1 MTNKFKMGLVWHN
14 CNTYPPE
21 EEYNECLLVTDGDFV
36 AIALYDSGKWYDMDD
51 NNLAMLYDLNKLWWA
66 DIEQT
71 VHGTKFN

>member
-1 MTNKFKMGLVWHN
+1 MTNKFKIGLVWHN
-14 CNTYPPE
+14 CNTCPPE

-36 AIALYDSGKWYDMDD
+36 TIVLYDSGKWYDMDD